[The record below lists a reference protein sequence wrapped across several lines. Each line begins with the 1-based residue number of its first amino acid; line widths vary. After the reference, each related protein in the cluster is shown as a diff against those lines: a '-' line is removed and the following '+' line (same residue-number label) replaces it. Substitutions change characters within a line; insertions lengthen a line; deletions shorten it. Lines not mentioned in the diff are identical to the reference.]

1 MFKKSRA
8 QVFAVDLIVSAA
20 VFFSVFILASSMLS
34 ELQRDAA
41 GSSARASLA
50 DSSSGAADALL
61 LSPGSPADWNN
72 ATVTSL
78 GLADEPFALNLTK
91 LLRLKDVRPDDLSWL
106 MGAGRLNASINITS
120 NGETVRSGFL
130 RERVAYFS
138 NGDVDLPQY
147 LQGMDWD
154 YYWAGIGTPDWR
166 DSLSQHGGATL
177 DEILEN
183 RSAYNS
189 IIVEDAGLSYA
200 DVDISSLQDFLE
212 QGGLLLCE
220 GRCASLLGSN
230 FSVSTEA
237 YPAGRAGIVAD
248 PSFVLYNVSIGDAV
262 AFTWARE
269 AFYSNE
275 SEGDADLRIV
285 VRDSVNLSSALIG
298 SWRYGNGVIHY
309 ISDAEAEFGGLP
321 ASEALNIAGFPLAF
335 GNPPSN
341 QMNVFMARRP
351 CLVEADFRQ
360 PALLEL
366 AVWDSG

>member
-1 MFKKSRA
+1 
-8 QVFAVDLIVSAA
+8 
-20 VFFSVFILASSMLS
+20 MLS

-78 GLADEPFALNLTK
+78 GLADEPFVLNLTK
-91 LLRLKDVRPDDLSWL
+91 LLRLKDVRAEDLSWL
-106 MGAGRLNASINITS
+106 TGVGRLNASINITS
-120 NGETVRSGFL
+120 NGASMRSGFL

-138 NGDVDLPQY
+138 NADVDLPPY
-147 LQGMDWD
+147 LQGMAWD
-154 YYWAGIGTPDWR
+154 YYWAGTGTPDWR
-166 DSLSQHGGATL
+166 DSLSQHEGASL

-183 RSAYNS
+183 RSAYKS
-189 IIVEDAGLSYA
+189 IIVEGAGLSYA
-200 DVDISSLQDFLE
+200 DVNITALQDFLE

-220 GRCASLLGSN
+220 GRCAALLGSN
-230 FSVSTEA
+230 FSVSAEE
-237 YPAGRAGIVAD
+237 YPAERSGVVTD
-248 PSFVLYNVSIGDAV
+248 PSFVLSNVSAGVSV
-262 AFTWARE
+262 AFAWARE

-275 SEGDADLRIV
+275 TESEAEVRIT
-285 VRDSVNLSSALIG
+285 VRDSVNSSSALIG

-309 ISDAEAEFGGLP
+309 VSDAEADFGGLP
-321 ASEALNIAGFPLAF
+321 ASKALNIAGFPLAF

-341 QMNVFMARRP
+341 QVNVFMARRP

-366 AVWDSG
+366 AIWENG